1 MNLASWALKN
11 RVTTLVLTAGLI
23 LGGLQSYLGLARLE
37 DPEFTIKEALVF
49 TPYPGASP
57 VVVEQE
63 VSEKIERAV
72 QQLPQIKEV
81 ESRSERGLSTVT
93 VRIKDQYDKASLP
106 QVWDELRRKVNDIQM
121 DLPPGAGPSIVNDDY
136 GDVYG
141 VFVAIYG
148 EEFSAAELKEIA
160 KLLRR
165 EYLLVGDVSKVAYW
179 GERDEAV
186 YIELDR
192 DRASQLGVTP
202 ALLAQSIRDKN
213 LVADAGRVEIG
224 DRYVAVQPTGT
235 FATVESIENM
245 LIQGE
250 SSDAQFYLRDV
261 ATVRRGYVEPPVKTL
276 RYDGKP
282 AVGLGISTVSGGN
295 VVIMGDA
302 IRQRTE
308 ELLPQLPLGL
318 EFGVIS
324 LQSDAVTTAISGFV
338 TSLWQAVLI
347 VVVVL
352 LFFMGVRSGLII
364 GFVLV
369 VTILGTFIFMGPWN
383 IALERISL
391 GALIIALGMLVDNAI
406 VVVDGML
413 VRIQAGKR
421 AEDAA
426 VEVVGQT
433 ALPLLGATAVAIMA
447 FGAIGLSDDSTGE
460 FCRSLFQV
468 VLISLGLSWAT
479 AMTMTPLIGVMFLKP
494 SAKKGA
500 DASDASEADAAE
512 PSADAY
518 DNAFYRAYRTF
529 LEAAIRRRVA
539 TITVVIALFGGSLWG
554 FGYVEQSFFPDST
567 RPQFMLDF
575 WLPEGTHIEETTRQV
590 AEVEEYLAELSGVTH
605 VTSVIGAGALRFI
618 LTYSPE
624 KASSAYA
631 QFLVDVEDYRQV
643 MDLIA
648 RTEAELPTR
657 FPNAEVYGRPFI
669 LGPGS
674 GGKIQARFSGPE
686 TSVLRRLEA
695 EAMQVLREDGGAKG
709 IRSDWRNPV
718 PVVKPVLAEQE
729 SSQAGVERPDVAAAI
744 RAGFEGDTV
753 AQFRERDELLPITI
767 RATEVER
774 AEVSSLGNLTL
785 WSPAA
790 GQSIPLRQVV
800 SSFETEMSD
809 PIIQRLNR
817 KRTITVHADPA
828 EGVANTVL
836 ERVQPQIEALDR
848 PEGYTLEWW
857 GEYRDSA
864 RGRAGI
870 AASLPAFLI
879 GMVIIVIALFNALR
893 APLVIWF
900 TVPLALIG
908 VTVGLLVTGQP
919 FGFMATLGFLSLSG
933 MLIKNAI
940 VLIDEIET
948 QKQSGRP
955 VYEAVVES
963 GVSRLRPVAMAA
975 LTTALGMIPLL
986 ADAFFVAMAVTII
999 FGLIFATVL
1008 TMIVVPT
1015 LYALVYRV
1023 PSPEPAKSQ

>member
-1 MNLASWALKN
+1 MNLAEWSLKN
-11 RVTTLVLTAGLI
+11 RVTTLVLTAGLVV
-23 LGGLQSYLGLARLE
+23 GGLQSYLGLARLE

-57 VVVEQE
+57 VEVEQE

-93 VRIKDQYDKASLP
+93 VRIKDQYDRASLP
-106 QVWDELRRKVNDIQM
+106 QVWDELRRKVNDMQTE
-121 DLPPGAGPSIVNDDY
+121 LPPGAGPSIVNDDY
-136 GDVYG
+136 GDVFG

-160 KLLRR
+160 KMLRR
-165 EYLLVGDVSKVAYW
+165 EYLLVQDVAKVTYW
-179 GERDEAV
+179 GERQEAV

-192 DRASQLGVTP
+192 DRAAQLGVTP
-202 ALLAQSIRDKN
+202 AILAQSIRDKN

-224 DRYVAVQPTGT
+224 DRFVAVEPTGT
-235 FATVESIENM
+235 FTTVEAIENM
-245 LIQGE
+245 LVRGE
-250 SSDAQFYLRDV
+250 GSSAQFYLRDV
-261 ATVRRGYVEPPVKTL
+261 ATVRRGYVEPPTKIL
-276 RYDGKP
+276 RYDGAP

-295 VVIMGDA
+295 VVRMGDA
-302 IRQRTE
+302 IRARTQ

-324 LQSDAVTTAISGFV
+324 LQSDAVTVAISGFV
-338 TSLWQAVLI
+338 TSLWQAVVI

-413 VRIQAGKR
+413 VRIQAGMR

-468 VLISLGLSWAT
+468 VLISLGLSWVT
-479 AMTMTPLIGVMFLKP
+479 AMTITPVIGVLFLKAP
-494 SAKKGA
+494 AAGET
-500 DASDASEADAAE
+500 SEADA
-512 PSADAY
+512 Y
-518 DNAFYRAYRTF
+518 GGRFYQLYRGF
-529 LEAAIRRRVA
+529 LEGAIRRRFV
-539 TITVVIALFGGSLWG
+539 TITLVLALFGTSLWG
-554 FGYVEQSFFPDST
+554 FQFIEQSFFPDST

-575 WLPEGTHIEETTRQV
+575 WLPEGTHIDETTRQV
-590 AEVEEYLAELSGVTH
+590 AEVEEYLAALDGVTH
-605 VTSVIGAGALRFI
+605 VTSVVGAGALRFI

-631 QFLVDVEDYRQV
+631 QFLVDVEDYRLV

-648 RTEAELPTR
+648 RAEQEIPR
-657 FPNAEVYGRPFI
+657 AFPDADVYGRPFI

-674 GGKIQARFSGPE
+674 GGKIQARFSGPD
-686 TSVLRRLEA
+686 TDVLRRLEA
-695 EAMQVLREDGGAKG
+695 EAMRVLREDGGAKG

-718 PVVKPVLAEQE
+718 PVIRPVLAEQE
-729 SSQAGVERPDVAAAI
+729 SNQAGVERPDVASAI
-744 RAGFEGDTV
+744 RAGFEGERV

-767 RATEVER
+767 RAPEAER
-774 AEVSSLGNLTL
+774 EDVVSLGNLTL
-785 WSPAA
+785 WSAA
-790 GQSIPLRQVV
+790 AQQSIPLRQVV
-800 SSFETEMSD
+800 SDFETEMHD

-828 EGVANTVL
+828 EGVASVVL
-836 ERVQPQIEALDR
+836 NRVMPQIEAIEL
-848 PEGYTLEWW
+848 PPGYTLQWW

-879 GMVIIVIALFNALR
+879 GMVLIVIALFNAIR
-893 APLVIWF
+893 QPLVIWF

-948 QKQSGRP
+948 QKKAGRS
-955 VYEAVVES
+955 VYDAIVGS

-986 ADAFFVAMAVTII
+986 TDAFFVAMAVTII
-999 FGLIFATVL
+999 FGLMFATVL
-1008 TMIVVPT
+1008 TMVVVPT
-1015 LYALVYRV
+1015 LYAMLHRV
-1023 PSPEPAKSQ
+1023 PSPATR